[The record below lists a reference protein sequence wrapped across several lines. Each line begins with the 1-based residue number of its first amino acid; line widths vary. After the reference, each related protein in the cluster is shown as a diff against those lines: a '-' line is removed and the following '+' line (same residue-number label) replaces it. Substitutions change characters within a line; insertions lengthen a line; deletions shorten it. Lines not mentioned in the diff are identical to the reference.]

1 MKNGNILE
9 FIDHINYGDEL
20 WFLYN
25 NTKYF
30 LEGWLENEKP
40 ELVLYELKEN
50 GKESCWKGDKNNYP
64 VEAFLADPVFAGKTL
79 MEIEQ
84 DITWVDN

>member
-50 GKESCWKGDKNNYP
+50 GNEYCWKGDKNNYP